1 VGSRRTTASLQ
12 SGFPSDTCFES
23 PSLKILYALLIFVP
37 IAIAA
42 RLLDAPPMA
51 VFILSALAIVP
62 LSGVMGA
69 ATETVAEHTSPAI
82 GGVLSATMGNL
93 AELIIASVALH
104 AGLIDL
110 VKASITGSILGNLL
124 LVLGIALFAGGLKF
138 KVQKFNRNLAGHS
151 TTVLLIAVFGLV
163 VPALFHSLHPDPERV
178 ATVRMSHY
186 VAFLLIAGYVAWL
199 VFSLVTHSS
208 SFGSD
213 TRNPPVTVA
222 PKWSSKKAMAVLVAS
237 ALAIGVMAEV
247 LVSATEEAVKAL
259 GLSEFFVG
267 LILIPIIGN
276 AAENSSAILMAV
288 RNRMDLALNIAIGS
302 SIQVALLIAPLLVLL
317 GMVFHQ
323 PMDLAFTTMEVA
335 SIALAVGVASSV
347 IRDAESNWLEGA
359 FLLLAYAVL
368 AVAFF
373 FF

>member
-1 VGSRRTTASLQ
+1 VK
-12 SGFPSDTCFES
+12 F
-23 PSLKILYALLIFVP
+23 LYALLVFVP
-37 IAIAA
+37 IAILASIAGAA
-42 RLLDAPPMA
+42 PLT
-51 VFILSALAIVP
+51 VFVLSALAIIP
-62 LSGVMGA
+62 LSGVMSA
-69 ATETVAEHTSPAI
+69 ATEAVAEHTSPAI

-93 AELIIASVALH
+93 AELIIATIALK

-138 KVQKFNRNLAGHS
+138 EVQKFNPNLAGAS

-163 VPALFHSLHPDPERV
+163 VPALFYGLHPDPERV

-186 VAFLLIAGYVAWL
+186 VAGLLIAGYVAWL
-199 VFSLVTHSS
+199 VFSLGTHSS
-208 SFGSD
+208 AFGSD
-213 TRNPPVTVA
+213 GGPAVTVA
-222 PKWSSKKAMAVLVAS
+222 PKWSSKKAMGILLAAAVT
-237 ALAIGVMAEV
+237 IGVVAEV
-247 LVSATEEAVKAL
+247 LVSATEEAVKVL

-276 AAENSSAILMAV
+276 AAENSSAIIMAM

-335 SIALAVGVASSV
+335 SITLAVLVTSSV
-347 IRDAESNWLEGA
+347 IRDAETNWLEGA
-359 FLLLAYAVL
+359 LLLLAYSVL
-368 AVAFF
+368 GVAFF

>member
-1 VGSRRTTASLQ
+1 MGSRRSGSL
-12 SGFPSDTCFES
+12 SDTCFES
-23 PSLKILYALLIFVP
+23 PSLKILYALLVFVP
-37 IAIAA
+37 IAIVA
-42 RLLDAPPMA
+42 RLLDAPPIA

-69 ATETVAEHTSPAI
+69 ATESVAEHTSPAI

-93 AELIIASVALH
+93 AELIIASVALK

-138 KVQKFNRNLAGHS
+138 KIQKFNRNLAGHS

-163 VPALFHSLHPDPERV
+163 VPALFHSLHPDPERA

-186 VAFLLIAGYVAWL
+186 IAFLLIGGYVAWL
-199 VFSLVTHSS
+199 VFSLGTHSS
-208 SFGSD
+208 SFRSD
-213 TRNPPVTVA
+213 TRVPAVTVA
-222 PKWSSKKAMAVLVAS
+222 PKWSSKKAMVVLVAS
-237 ALAIGVMAEV
+237 AIAIGVMAEV
-247 LVSATEEAVKAL
+247 LVSATEAAVKVL

-276 AAENSSAILMAV
+276 AAENSSAIVMAV

-302 SIQVALLIAPLLVLL
+302 SIQVALLIAPLLVVL

>member
-1 VGSRRTTASLQ
+1 
-12 SGFPSDTCFES
+12 
-23 PSLKILYALLIFVP
+23 LKFLYALLVFVP

-42 RLLDAPPMA
+42 RFLGAPPIV
-51 VFILSALAIVP
+51 VFGLSALAIIP
-62 LSGVMGA
+62 LSGVLGA
-69 ATETVAEHTSPAI
+69 ATEAIAEHTTPAI

-93 AELIIASVALH
+93 AELIIAAVALR

-124 LVLGIALFAGGLKF
+124 LVLGVALLMGGLKF
-138 KVQKFNRNLAGHS
+138 REQKFSRHLAGS
-151 TTVLLIAVFGLV
+151 TGTVLLIAVFGLV
-163 VPALFHSLHPDPERV
+163 VPALFHSLHPDPQRV

-186 VAFLLIAGYVAWL
+186 VAPLLIVGYASWL
-199 VFSLVTHSS
+199 AFSLWTHSS
-208 SFGSD
+208 DFAADRHG
-213 TRNPPVTVA
+213 PAVTVG
-222 PKWSSKKAMAVLVAS
+222 PKWSSKKALVILLIAAAGIGLVAE
-237 ALAIGVMAEV
+237 I
-247 LVSATEEAVKAL
+247 LVSATEEAVKVL

-276 AAENSSAILMAV
+276 AAENSSAIVMAMK
-288 RNRMDLALNIAIGS
+288 NRMDLALNIAIGS

-317 GMVFHQ
+317 GMAFHQ

-335 SIALAVGVASSV
+335 SIALAVLVTSSV
-347 IRDAESNWLEGA
+347 IRDAETNWLEGA
-359 FLLLAYAVL
+359 LLLLAYAVL

>member
-1 VGSRRTTASLQ
+1 M
-12 SGFPSDTCFES
+12 
-23 PSLKILYALLIFVP
+23 KILYALLLFVP
-37 IAIAA
+37 VALAA
-42 RLLDAPPMA
+42 KFMGAPPIV
-51 VFILSALAIVP
+51 VFGLAALAIVP
-62 LSGVMGA
+62 LSGVLGA
-69 ATETVAEHTSPAI
+69 ATEAVAEHTSPAI
-82 GGVLSATMGNL
+82 GGVLSSTMGNL
-93 AELIIASVALH
+93 AELIIASVALK

-124 LVLGIALFAGGLKF
+124 LVLGIALLAGGLKY
-138 KVQKFNRNLAGHS
+138 KEQRFNAHLAGLS
-151 TTVLLIAVFGLV
+151 TTVLIIAVFGLA
-163 VPALFHSLHPDPERV
+163 VPALFHALHPDPARV

-186 VAFLLIAGYVAWL
+186 VAGLLIAGYLAWL
-199 VFSLVTHSS
+199 VFSLGTHSS
-208 SFGSD
+208 RFASESGAHD
-213 TRNPPVTVA
+213 VTVS
-222 PKWSSKKAMAVLVAS
+222 PKWSSKKAVAILLAS
-237 ALAIGVMAEV
+237 AATIGVLAEV
-247 LVSATEEAVKAL
+247 LVSATEEAVKVL

-288 RNRMDLALNIAIGS
+288 RNRMDLALNIAVGS
-302 SIQVALLIAPLLVLL
+302 SIQVALLIAPVLVLM

-335 SIALAVGVASSV
+335 SIALAVLVTSSV

-368 AVAFF
+368 GVAFF

>member
-1 VGSRRTTASLQ
+1 MK
-12 SGFPSDTCFES
+12 F
-23 PSLKILYALLIFVP
+23 LYALLVFAP

-42 RLLDAPPMA
+42 RLMGAPPIA
-51 VFILSALAIVP
+51 IFILSALAIIP
-62 LSGVMGA
+62 LSGVLGA
-69 ATETVAEHTSPAI
+69 ATEAVAEHTSPAV

-93 AELIIASVALH
+93 AELIIAAVALR

-124 LVLGIALFAGGLKF
+124 LVLGVALLSGGLKYREQSF
-138 KVQKFNRNLAGHS
+138 SRHLAGS
-151 TTVLLIAVFGLV
+151 SSTVLLIAVFGLV
-163 VPALFHSLHPDPERV
+163 VPALFHGLHPDPQRV

-186 VAFLLIAGYVAWL
+186 VAPLLIVGYGAWL
-199 VFSLVTHSS
+199 VFSLWTHSS
-208 SFGSD
+208 DFAADRHG
-213 TRNPPVTVA
+213 PAVTVA
-222 PKWSSKKAMAVLVAS
+222 PKWSSKKAVVVLLIAAGSIGLVAE
-237 ALAIGVMAEV
+237 I
-247 LVSATEEAVKAL
+247 LVSATEEAVKVL

-276 AAENSSAILMAV
+276 AAENSSAILMAM

-302 SIQVALLIAPLLVLL
+302 SIQVALFLAPLLVLL

-335 SIALAVGVASSV
+335 SIALAVLVTSSV
-347 IRDAESNWLEGA
+347 IRDAETNWLEGA
-359 FLLLAYAVL
+359 LLLLAYSVL
-368 AVAFF
+368 GVAFF

>member
-1 VGSRRTTASLQ
+1 M
-12 SGFPSDTCFES
+12 
-23 PSLKILYALLIFVP
+23 KILYALLVFVP
-37 IAIAA
+37 IAIIA
-42 RLLDAPPMA
+42 RLAGASPIA
-51 VFILSALAIVP
+51 VFVLSALAIIP
-62 LSGVMGA
+62 LSGVLGA
-69 ATETVAEHTSPAI
+69 ATEAVAEHTSPAI

-93 AELIIASVALH
+93 AELIIAGVALR

-138 KVQKFNRNLAGHS
+138 KVQKFNPNLAGAS
-151 TTVLLIAVFGLV
+151 STVLLIAVFGLV
-163 VPALFHSLHPDPERV
+163 VPTLFHALHPDPARV

-186 VAFLLIAGYVAWL
+186 VAPLLIAGYIAWL
-199 VFSLVTHSS
+199 VFSLWTHSS
-208 SFGSD
+208 SFDSEGGQ
-213 TRNPPVTVA
+213 PVTVG
-222 PKWSSKKAMAVLVAS
+222 PKWSSKKAVIILLAA
-237 ALAIGVMAEV
+237 AIAIGVVAEV
-247 LVSATEEAVKAL
+247 LVSATEQAVKVL

-276 AAENSSAILMAV
+276 AAENSSAIIMAM
-288 RNRMDLALNIAIGS
+288 RNRMDLALNIAVGS

-335 SIALAVGVASSV
+335 SIGLAVLVTSSV
-347 IRDAESNWLEGA
+347 IRDAETNWLEGVL
-359 FLLLAYAVL
+359 LLLAYSVL

>member
-1 VGSRRTTASLQ
+1 MK
-12 SGFPSDTCFES
+12 F
-23 PSLKILYALLIFVP
+23 LYALLAFVP

-42 RLLDAPPMA
+42 RVAGAPPIVIFA
-51 VFILSALAIVP
+51 LSALAIIP
-62 LSGVMGA
+62 LSGILGA
-69 ATETVAEHTSPAI
+69 ATEAVAEHTTPAV

-93 AELIIASVALH
+93 AELIIAGVALR

-124 LVLGIALFAGGLKF
+124 LVLGVALFAGGLKYKSQRF
-138 KVQKFNRNLAGHS
+138 SRHLAGS
-151 TTVLLIAVFGLV
+151 SSTVLLIAVFGLV
-163 VPALFHSLHPDPERV
+163 VPALFHGLHPDPARV

-186 VAFLLIAGYVAWL
+186 IAPLLIVGYVAWL
-199 VFSLVTHSS
+199 AFSLWTHSS
-208 SFGSD
+208 DFRPDRQG
-213 TRNPPVTVA
+213 PPVTVG
-222 PKWSSKKAMAVLVAS
+222 PKWSSKKALVILIVA
-237 ALAIGVMAEV
+237 AAGIGVVAEV

-276 AAENSSAILMAV
+276 AAENSSAILMAM
-288 RNRMDLALNIAIGS
+288 RNRMDLALGIAIGS

-317 GMVFHQ
+317 GMVFRQ

-335 SIALAVGVASSV
+335 SIALAVLVTSSV
-347 IRDAESNWLEGA
+347 IRDAETNWLEGA
-359 FLLLAYAVL
+359 LLILAYAVL
-368 AVAFF
+368 GVAFF

>member
-1 VGSRRTTASLQ
+1 M
-12 SGFPSDTCFES
+12 
-23 PSLKILYALLIFVP
+23 KILYALLIFVP
-37 IAIAA
+37 IAILS
-42 RLLDAPPMA
+42 RFLGAPPIA
-51 VFILSALAIVP
+51 VFLLSAAAIIP
-62 LSGVMGA
+62 LSAVMGA
-69 ATETVAEHTSPAI
+69 ATEAVAEHTSPAI

-93 AELIIASVALH
+93 AELIIASLALR

-124 LVLGIALFAGGLKF
+124 LVLGIALFAGGIKF
-138 KVQKFNRNLAGHS
+138 KVQTFNRHLAGLS

-163 VPALFHSLHPDPERV
+163 VPALFHTLHPDPQRV

-186 VAFLLIAGYVAWL
+186 VAFLLIVGYVAWL
-199 VFSLVTHSS
+199 VFSLWTHS
-208 SFGSD
+208 D
-213 TRNPPVTVA
+213 TFAPDRHDPGVTVG
-222 PKWSSKKAMAVLVAS
+222 PKWSSKKAMAVLVGS
-237 ALAIGVMAEV
+237 AVAIGVVAEV
-247 LVSATEEAVKAL
+247 LVSATEEAVKVL

-276 AAENSSAILMAV
+276 AAENSSAIIMAM
-288 RNRMDLALNIAIGS
+288 RNRMDLALNIAVGS
-302 SIQVALLIAPLLVLL
+302 SIQVALLIAPVLVLL
-317 GMVFHQ
+317 GMAFHQ
-323 PMDLAFTTMEVA
+323 PMDLAFSTMEVA
-335 SIALAVGVASSV
+335 SIALAVLVTTSV

>member
-1 VGSRRTTASLQ
+1 
-12 SGFPSDTCFES
+12 
-23 PSLKILYALLIFVP
+23 
-37 IAIAA
+37 
-42 RLLDAPPMA
+42 LLDASPIA

-93 AELIIASVALH
+93 AELIIASVALQ

-163 VPALFHSLHPDPERV
+163 VPALFYGLHPDPQRV

-186 VAFLLIAGYVAWL
+186 IAFLLIAGYVAWL

-213 TRNPPVTVA
+213 TGDPPVTVA
-222 PKWSSKKAMAVLVAS
+222 PKWSSKKAVAVLVAS
-237 ALAIGVMAEV
+237 AVAIGVMAEV
-247 LVSATEEAVKAL
+247 LVSATEQAVKVL

-276 AAENSSAILMAV
+276 AAENSSAIIMAV

>member
-1 VGSRRTTASLQ
+1 MGSLP
-12 SGFPSDTCFES
+12 SGSPSDTCFE
-23 PSLKILYALLIFVP
+23 PRSLKVLYALLIFVP
-37 IAIAA
+37 IAIVA
-42 RLLDAPPMA
+42 RMLDAPPIA
-51 VFILSALAIVP
+51 VFILSAIAIVP

-93 AELIIASVALH
+93 AELIIASVALQ

-163 VPALFHSLHPDPERV
+163 VPALFHGLHPDPERV

-199 VFSLVTHSS
+199 VFSLGTHSS

-213 TRNPPVTVA
+213 TRDQTVTVA
-222 PKWSSKKAMAVLVAS
+222 PKWSSKKAMAVLVA
-237 ALAIGVMAEV
+237 AAIAIGVMAEV
-247 LVSATEEAVKAL
+247 LVSATEQAVKVL

-276 AAENSSAILMAV
+276 AAENSSAIIMAV

-302 SIQVALLIAPLLVLL
+302 SIQVALLIAPLLVLI

-368 AVAFF
+368 GVAFF

>member
-1 VGSRRTTASLQ
+1 MKV
-12 SGFPSDTCFES
+12 F
-23 PSLKILYALLIFVP
+23 YWLLVFAPV
-37 IAIAA
+37 AVLAKV
-42 RLLDAPPMA
+42 LGAPPI
-51 VFILSALAIVP
+51 VIFLTSALAIIP
-62 LSGVMGA
+62 LSAVLGG
-69 ATETVAEHTSPAI
+69 ATEAVAEHTSPAI

-93 AELIIASVALH
+93 AELIIASVALR

-124 LVLGIALFAGGLKF
+124 LVLGIALLAGGLKYET
-138 KVQKFNRNLAGHS
+138 QKFSRALAGIS

-163 VPALFHSLHPDPERV
+163 VPTLFHTLHPDPERV

-186 VAFLLIAGYVAWL
+186 VAFLLILGYLAWL
-199 VFSLVTHSS
+199 LFSLWTHSHTLAS
-208 SFGSD
+208 EKHGAA
-213 TRNPPVTVA
+213 VTVA
-222 PKWSSKKAMAVLVAS
+222 PKWSSKKAVAVLIGS
-237 ALAIGVMAEV
+237 AAAIGVVAEV
-247 LVSATEEAVKAL
+247 LVSATEEAVKVL
-259 GLSEFFVG
+259 HLSEFFVG

-276 AAENSSAILMAV
+276 AAENSSAIMMAV

-302 SIQVALLIAPLLVLL
+302 SIQVALLIAPVLVLL

-347 IRDAESNWLEGA
+347 IRDAESNWLEGV

-368 AVAFF
+368 GVAFF

>member
-1 VGSRRTTASLQ
+1 MKV
-12 SGFPSDTCFES
+12 
-23 PSLKILYALLIFVP
+23 LYGLLIFAP
-37 IAIAA
+37 LAIVA
-42 RLLDAPPMA
+42 RLLGLPPIV
-51 VFILSALAIVP
+51 VFLVSAIAIIP
-62 LSGVMGA
+62 LSGVLGA
-69 ATETVAEHTSPAI
+69 ATEAVAEHTSPAV

-93 AELIIASVALH
+93 AELIIAAVALH

-124 LVLGIALFAGGLKF
+124 LVLGIALLAGGLKYKTQRF
-138 KVQKFNRNLAGHS
+138 SRTLAGVS

-163 VPALFHSLHPDPERV
+163 VPALFHTFHPDPQRV

-186 VAFLLIAGYVAWL
+186 VAFLLMLGYVAWL
-199 VFSLVTHSS
+199 VFSLWTHSATFAS
-208 SFGSD
+208 EKHDPG
-213 TRNPPVTVA
+213 VTVA
-222 PKWSSKKAMAVLVAS
+222 PKWSSKKAMVVLLAS
-237 ALAIGVMAEV
+237 AGGIGVVAEV
-247 LVSATEEAVKAL
+247 LVSATEEAVKVL
-259 GLSEFFVG
+259 HLSEFFVG

-302 SIQVALLIAPLLVLL
+302 SIQVALLLAPALVLL
-317 GMVFHQ
+317 GMAFHQ

-347 IRDAESNWLEGA
+347 IRDAESNWLEGV

-368 AVAFF
+368 GVAFF

>member
-1 VGSRRTTASLQ
+1 
-12 SGFPSDTCFES
+12 
-23 PSLKILYALLIFVP
+23 LKFLYALLAFVP

-42 RLLDAPPMA
+42 RFLGAPPIV
-51 VFILSALAIVP
+51 VFGLSALAIIP
-62 LSGVMGA
+62 LSGVLGA
-69 ATETVAEHTSPAI
+69 ATEAIAEHTTPAI

-93 AELIIASVALH
+93 AELIIAAVALR

-124 LVLGIALFAGGLKF
+124 LVLGVALLMGGLKF
-138 KVQKFNRNLAGHS
+138 REQKFSRHLAGS
-151 TTVLLIAVFGLV
+151 TGTVLLIAVFGLV
-163 VPALFHSLHPDPERV
+163 VPALFHSLHPDPQRV

-186 VAFLLIAGYVAWL
+186 VAPLLIVGYASWL
-199 VFSLVTHSS
+199 AFSLWTHSS
-208 SFGSD
+208 DFAADRHG
-213 TRNPPVTVA
+213 PAVTVG
-222 PKWSSKKAMAVLVAS
+222 PKWSSKKALVILLIAAAGIGLVAE
-237 ALAIGVMAEV
+237 I
-247 LVSATEEAVKAL
+247 LVSATEEAVKVL

-276 AAENSSAILMAV
+276 AAENSSAIVMAMK
-288 RNRMDLALNIAIGS
+288 NRMDLALNIAIGS

-317 GMVFHQ
+317 GMAFHQ

-335 SIALAVGVASSV
+335 SIALAVLVTSSV
-347 IRDAESNWLEGA
+347 IRDAETNWLEGA
-359 FLLLAYAVL
+359 LLLLAYAVL

>member
-1 VGSRRTTASLQ
+1 MK
-12 SGFPSDTCFES
+12 F
-23 PSLKILYALLIFVP
+23 LYALLVFVP

-42 RLLDAPPMA
+42 RFLGAPPIV
-51 VFILSALAIVP
+51 VFGLSALAIIP
-62 LSGVMGA
+62 LSGVLGA
-69 ATETVAEHTSPAI
+69 ATEAIAEHTSPAI

-93 AELIIASVALH
+93 AELIIAAVALR

-124 LVLGIALFAGGLKF
+124 LVLGFALLLGGLKF
-138 KVQKFNRNLAGHS
+138 REQKFSRHLAGS
-151 TTVLLIAVFGLV
+151 TGTVLLIAVFGLV
-163 VPALFHSLHPDPERV
+163 VPALFHSLHPDPQRV

-186 VAFLLIAGYVAWL
+186 VAPLLILGYASWL
-199 VFSLVTHSS
+199 AFSLWTHSS
-208 SFGSD
+208 DFAANRHG
-213 TRNPPVTVA
+213 PAVTVG
-222 PKWSSKKAMAVLVAS
+222 PKWSSKKALVILLIA
-237 ALAIGVMAEV
+237 AAGIGVVAEI
-247 LVSATEEAVKAL
+247 LVSATEAAVKVL

-276 AAENSSAILMAV
+276 AAENSSAIVMAMK
-288 RNRMDLALNIAIGS
+288 NRMDLALNIAIGS

-317 GMVFHQ
+317 GMAFHQ

-335 SIALAVGVASSV
+335 SIALAVLVTSSV
-347 IRDAESNWLEGA
+347 IRDAETNWLEGA
-359 FLLLAYAVL
+359 LLLLAYAVL

>member
-1 VGSRRTTASLQ
+1 M
-12 SGFPSDTCFES
+12 
-23 PSLKILYALLIFVP
+23 KYLYALLVFVP
-37 IAIAA
+37 IAMIS
-42 RLLDAPPMA
+42 RWLGAPPIV

-62 LSGVMGA
+62 LSGVLGA
-69 ATETVAEHTSPAI
+69 ATEAVAEHTSPGI

-93 AELIIASVALH
+93 AELIIATVALR
-104 AGLIDL
+104 AGLIEL

-138 KVQKFNRNLAGHS
+138 KVQKFNAHLAGS
-151 TTVLLIAVFGLV
+151 SATVLLIAVFGLV
-163 VPALFHSLHPDPERV
+163 VPSLFHSLHPDPERV

-186 VAFLLIAGYVAWL
+186 VAPLLIAGYLAWL
-199 VFSLVTHSS
+199 VFSLWTHSS
-208 SFGSD
+208 SFATD
-213 TRNPPVTVA
+213 REAKPVTVA
-222 PKWSSKKAMAVLVAS
+222 PKWSSKKALGILLIAAG
-237 ALAIGVMAEV
+237 AIGVVAEI
-247 LVSATEEAVKAL
+247 LVSVTEATVKTL

-276 AAENSSAILMAV
+276 AAENSSAIIMAM

-317 GMVFHQ
+317 GMVFRR

-347 IRDAESNWLEGA
+347 IRDAESNWLEGV

-368 AVAFF
+368 GVAFF